1 MNDPSSQ
8 HATEQAISDLARGL
22 GFTLLGIAPA
32 EPTPYRQYVRKW
44 LEAGRH
50 GQMQYLADRIELRLD
65 PRRFVPGARC
75 VIAVADRYAP
85 VADREPVPAHGA
97 SIPSGGPTTNTA
109 AGSTRP
115 AATGKIARYA
125 WGDDY
130 HQIIKKR
137 LHRLADLMRQRWPQ
151 DTYRPCVDTAPT
163 FEREHARGAGLGW
176 IGKHTLLIHPSL
188 GSWLLLGQIV
198 TTLAIE
204 VARGPTVPIED
215 HCGQCTHCIDACPT
229 QCIDPAG
236 YKLDAQRCISYL
248 TIEHRGPIDPDLHRP
263 MGDWIAGC
271 DVCQQVCPF
280 NDRAAGLGPGQAARS
295 DDVLTEAIH
304 PKYQPRPPAPAMNL
318 LEILGWDAEAR
329 QKTFTKSA
337 LKRIKLDQFKR
348 NALIAAGNYLADHED
363 QQLRRRVEELADE
376 DESPLLRQT
385 AQQVLD
391 RLNALGP

>member
-280 NDRAAGLGPGQAARS
+280 NDPQRAADASL
-295 DDVLTEAIH
+295 H
-304 PKYQPRPPAPAMNL
+304 PAYAPRPPAPAIDL
-318 LEILGWDAEAR
+318 AEALKWDATDRRRAFQR
-329 QKTFTKSA
+329 SA

-348 NALIAAGNYLADHED
+348 NAIIAAGNHLAEHADGP
-363 QQLRRRVEELADE
+363 LRRQIEQLAG
-376 DESPLLRQT
+376 DESESSLVRTT
-385 AQQVLD
+385 AQQVLA
-391 RLNALGP
+391 RLPSHDGTGRARST